1 MVMRVAQR
9 ASAFIERV
17 FPERQIYDRTE
28 GHVRYFTLS
37 TRTQVLMATCSALA
51 IGTFV
56 FLGVSAIKS
65 GPQFSWQ
72 SQQWARE
79 KAQYERWL
87 AEARAREASAIAL
100 LQTRTTEFEGVAE
113 EFQRRHETMKDLLE
127 QMTRE
132 DDAPGRSVSVR
143 QDGGDSLVMMA
154 AVQDPTP
161 RVSRATPAQA
171 AATQDYAGMDTIAA
185 MMAEQS
191 DMLDQAE
198 QSAQTRVENLRAV
211 LSLTGVDPDVIL
223 AEGARDQGGPFVPL
237 DQTAARSNDPFAA
250 QFMDVATRV
259 GEAERLERAI
269 DSAPVGAPVDAAY
282 RLTSGFGP
290 RVDPITS
297 RPGNH
302 QGLDFGA
309 HRLAPIVAPAPG
321 RVSFVGWKGGYGN
334 VVEVDHGHGFKTR
347 YGHLQRA
354 YVRRGDEVAVGE
366 RLGAMGSTGRSTG
379 VHLHYEVWFKGKP
392 YDPALFLK
400 AGSYVQQG

>member
-1 MVMRVAQR
+1 MVMQFAQR

-37 TRTQVLMATCSALA
+37 TRAQVLMASCSALA
-51 IGTFV
+51 LGGIAFV
-56 FLGVSAIKS
+56 GVSGLVNGGHAN
-65 GPQFSWQ
+65 WQ

-79 KAQYERWL
+79 KTQYERWL

-100 LQTRTTEFEGVAE
+100 LQTRTTEFEDVAS

-127 QMTRE
+127 QMTR
-132 DDAPGRSVSVR
+132 DDDGPGRSVSVR
-143 QDGGDSLVMMA
+143 EDGGDSLVMMA

-171 AATQDYAGMDTIAA
+171 AMARDFAGMDAIAE

-191 DMLDQAE
+191 QMLDLAE
-198 QSAQTRVENLRAV
+198 QSSQSRVENLRAV
-211 LSLTGVDPDVIL
+211 LSLSGVDPDVIL
-223 AEGARDQGGPFVPL
+223 AEGKREEPDTLASFNRASQG
-237 DQTAARSNDPFAA
+237 ADPFIE
-250 QFMDVATRV
+250 QFADVAKRV
-259 GEAERLERAI
+259 DQAERLERAI
-269 DSAPVGAPVDAAY
+269 DSAPLGAPVGVPH

-290 RVDPITS
+290 RIDPFTR
-297 RPGNH
+297 RPRQH

-334 VVEVDHGHGFKTR
+334 VVEVDHGHGFITR
-347 YGHLQRA
+347 YAHLNRSF
-354 YVRRGDEVAVGE
+354 VRRGDEVVVGD
-366 RLGAMGSTGRSTG
+366 RLGAMGKTGRSTG